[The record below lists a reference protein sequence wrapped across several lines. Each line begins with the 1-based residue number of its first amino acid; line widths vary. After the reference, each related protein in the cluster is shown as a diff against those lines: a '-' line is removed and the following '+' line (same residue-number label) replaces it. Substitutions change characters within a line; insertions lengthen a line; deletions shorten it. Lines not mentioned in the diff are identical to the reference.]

1 MQFRLTLVR
10 SRILAPLAVLAMLLV
25 AALPGAAFANAD
37 SQGFYV
43 QTNLVSDIVGAPPKL
58 PMGTW

>member
-1 MQFRLTLVR
+1 MQFRLTLGR
-10 SRILAPLAVLAMLLV
+10 SRILAPLVVLVMLLL